1 MKFWRVSSFLL
12 SLCFIC
18 LTVSVPALAAGSD
31 DLSDLPIQD
40 FVIPGTPAES
50 FAPMQRPDL
59 VEPQPSEGPPQLLA
73 PSESDVGLM
82 AAAEA
87 EAENV
92 WRLKTPWSLAGDS
105 PVYFGHYASYHN
117 AKFSGYDGTILNGAE
132 TSLQIY
138 TTTDDR
144 QSLAYAATRAYTI
157 DVQTTCSF
165 DQNDYPSVR
174 FNGQSGFSFTV
185 QNDATHP
192 SDEIITVWP
201 DTIQLLINGEPYGDA
216 VPLNDGLNVEVPL
229 EEGGIP
235 LISSYG
241 FRYGFPKYEIQKTTT
256 YWQEKVRLSCWFDAT
271 AFSAGGTSALNG
283 LLSGILGVIQ
293 SILNAI
299 VSLPGNIASAIGNI
313 LRDLFIPSE
322 QDMQAILESFQTRLG
337 EKLGFLYT
345 AGSTIYDLVSGIYD
359 ALHESAAGFR
369 FPGISVKLN
378 GQVHVIAPE
387 QDVVISENTVVSTVQ
402 SLFRPLLV
410 AVFALYLINLC
421 HDMYECIISGYSYMD
436 FLHRGKGGED

>member
-1 MKFWRVSSFLL
+1 M
-12 SLCFIC
+12 
-18 LTVSVPALAAGSD
+18 PALAAGSD

-59 VEPQPSEGPPQLLA
+59 VEPSVAPELA
-73 PSESDVGLM
+73 PFTVQGDNGIM
-82 AAAEA
+82 MAAEA
-87 EAENV
+87 GTTENPWV
-92 WRLKTPWSLAGDS
+92 MTTPWHYPADS
-105 PVYFGHYASYHN
+105 HVVFGLN
-117 AKFSGYDGTILNGAE
+117 ANRCARFSGYNGTISNGSITALQVY
-132 TSLQIY
+132 TSSKDSAGTLFY
-138 TTTDDR
+138 
-144 QSLAYAATRAYTI
+144 SAYEPFTV
-157 DVQTTCSF
+157 DVQISCSF
-165 DQNDYPSVR
+165 DPNDYGSIR
-174 FNGQSGFSFTV
+174 FNGQAGFSLVV
-185 QNDATHP
+185 QTSIGSSDAAN
-192 SDEIITVWP
+192 ITVWP
-201 DTIQLLINGEPYGDA
+201 DTIQLLINGEPYGEA
-216 VPLNDGLNVEVPL
+216 VPLNDGLDVEVSF
-229 EEGGIP
+229 EDSGIST
-235 LISSYG
+235 ITSYG
-241 FRYGFPKYEIQKTTT
+241 FRYSFPK
-256 YWQEKVRLSCWFDAT
+256 WEKQNSSATFYSDTAEFGCWFDAT
-271 AFSAGGTSALNG
+271 TFSAGGTSVLNG

-313 LRDLFIPSE
+313 LRDLFVPSE
-322 QDMQAILESFQTRLG
+322 QEMQAILESFQTRLG

-359 ALHESAAGFR
+359 ALHNPAAGFR

-436 FLHRGKGGED
+436 FLHRGKGGDD